1 MSNQRKTRGDS
12 VLGTLPEERQLEI
25 AAHARAHT
33 LGETIAWLRADGIK
47 LGQTALSE
55 WLSAFVLRS
64 QFRVAEQDSLNFIEL
79 LRKRRPD
86 LNETDLHSWADE
98 FFQMQA
104 VKSGDAGTYLAF
116 RTARFKAQMETA
128 KLKLKEQ
135 QVSLDARRVALLEKK
150 AAQADEARQVVESK
164 ATPEEKQLK
173 LRQIFGM
180 S

>member
-1 MSNQRKTRGDS
+1 MSAQRKTRGDS

-33 LGETIAWLRADGIK
+33 LGQTVAWLRADGIK
-47 LGQTALSE
+47 LGQTSLSE

-79 LRKRRPD
+79 LRKRRPQ
-86 LNETDLHSWADE
+86 LSEMELQGWANE
-98 FFQMQA
+98 FFQVQA
-104 VKSGDAGTYLAF
+104 VKSGDAETFLAF
-116 RTARFKAQMETA
+116 ATARHRAQMDA
-128 KLKLKEQ
+128 ANLKLKEQ
-135 QVSLDARRVALLEKK
+135 QVGLDARRVALLEKK

-180 S
+180 R

>member
-1 MSNQRKTRGDS
+1 MKQRKTRGDS
-12 VLGTLPEERQLEI
+12 ILGTLPQERQLQI
-25 AAHARAHT
+25 AEHARAHT
-33 LGETIAWLRADGIK
+33 LPETVAWLRADGIK
-47 LGQTALSE
+47 CGTTALSD
-55 WLSAFVLRS
+55 WLSSFVLQQ

-86 LNETDLHSWADE
+86 LKEAELNSWADE
-98 FFQMQA
+98 FFQVQA
-104 VKSGDAGTYLAF
+104 VKTGDADTYLAF
-116 RTARFKAQMETA
+116 RTARFKAEMEKA

-135 QVSLDARRVALLEKK
+135 QVGLDARRVALLEKK
-150 AAQADEARQVVESK
+150 AQQADEAKQIVESK